1 LKTSD
6 AHLLS
11 LIPHVAR
18 QLVGL
23 MQRSM
28 VDSTD
33 SIGHQKQDT
42 TMRTNKLL
50 AEASR
55 KRDMVLQIR
64 VQAESMARARFA
76 R

>member
-1 LKTSD
+1 
-6 AHLLS
+6 
-11 LIPHVAR
+11 
-18 QLVGL
+18 

-42 TMRTNKLL
+42 TLRTNKLL